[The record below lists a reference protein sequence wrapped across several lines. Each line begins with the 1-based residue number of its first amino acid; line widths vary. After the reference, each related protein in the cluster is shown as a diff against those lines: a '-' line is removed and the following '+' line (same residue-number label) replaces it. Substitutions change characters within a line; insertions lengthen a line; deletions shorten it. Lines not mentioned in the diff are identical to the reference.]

1 MLIYQDIITGDELF
15 SDAFDVKEVGG
26 VYEVECA
33 MIQVKEGADVDIGA
47 NASAE
52 EASEEL
58 EDGVSVVNNVVYS
71 FRLQSTSFDKK
82 GYTAYIK
89 GYLKALKAAKKLTDE
104 AEVKAYEAEMTT
116 EVKKVLGSFK
126 DFEFYIGESMNPD
139 GAVMLLNYRE
149 DGVTPFF
156 TVFKHAVKTMKVHFQ
171 FIVTTISETSDPFSK
186 SSSND
191 DMGKIVH
198 RPLSE

>member
-15 SDAFDVKEVGG
+15 SDAFDIKEVDGT
-26 VYEVECA
+26 YEIECA

-52 EASEEL
+52 EAAEDL
-58 EDGVSVVNNVVYS
+58 EDGVTIVNNVVYS
-71 FRLQSTSFDKK
+71 FRLQSTQFDKK
-82 GYTAYIK
+82 GYTTYIK
-89 GYLKALKAAKKLTDE
+89 GYLKQLKAAKKLTEE
-104 AEVKAYEAEMTT
+104 AEVKAYEKDMTA

-126 DFEFYIGESMNPD
+126 DFEFYVGESMNPD

-156 TVFKHAVKTMKVHFQ
+156 TVYKHAVKSVKV
-171 FIVTTISETSDPFSK
+171 
-186 SSSND
+186 
-191 DMGKIVH
+191 
-198 RPLSE
+198 

>member
-15 SDAFDVKEVGG
+15 SDAFDIKEVGG
-26 VYEVECA
+26 TYEVECA
-33 MIQVKEGADVDIGA
+33 MIQVKAGADVDIGA

-52 EASEEL
+52 EAAEDL

-82 GYTAYIK
+82 GYTTYIK
-89 GYLKALKAAKKLTDE
+89 GYLKQLKAAKKLEGDD
-104 AEVKAYEAEMTT
+104 AKAYEAEMTT
-116 EVKKVLGSFK
+116 EVKKVLGAFK
-126 DFEFYIGESMNPD
+126 DFEFYVGESMNPD

-156 TVFKHAVKTMKVHFQ
+156 TVFKHAVKTMKV
-171 FIVTTISETSDPFSK
+171 
-186 SSSND
+186 
-191 DMGKIVH
+191 
-198 RPLSE
+198 

>member
-15 SDAFDVKEVGG
+15 SDAFDIKEVGG
-26 VYEVECA
+26 TYEVECA

-52 EASEEL
+52 EADEAL

-82 GYTAYIK
+82 GYTTYIK

-104 AEVKAYEAEMTT
+104 AEVKAYESEMTT

-126 DFEFYIGESMNPD
+126 DFEFYVGESMNPD

-156 TVFKHAVKTMKVHFQ
+156 TVFKHAVKTMKV
-171 FIVTTISETSDPFSK
+171 
-186 SSSND
+186 
-191 DMGKIVH
+191 
-198 RPLSE
+198 

>member
-26 VYEVECA
+26 VYEIECA

-52 EASEEL
+52 EVEESL
-58 EDGVSVVNNVVYS
+58 EDGVTVVNNVVYS

-82 GYTAYIK
+82 GYTSYIK
-89 GYLKALKAAKKLTDE
+89 GYLKQLKAAKGLSE
-104 AEVKAYEAEMTT
+104 ADTKTFESEMTA
-116 EVKKVLGSFK
+116 EVKKVLGAFK
-126 DFEFYIGESMNPD
+126 DFEFYVGESMNPD

-149 DGVTPFF
+149 DGTTPYF
-156 TVFKHAVKTMKVHFQ
+156 TVFKHAVKTMKVVSGRELIAYMVCCIMHGM
-171 FIVTTISETSDPFSK
+171 DD
-186 SSSND
+186 SND
-191 DMGKIVH
+191 CFLFSMLH
-198 RPLSE
+198 